1 MKVEGTTNT
10 GTVVQCTQDRSDQE
24 LSDNLKNAFQA
35 AESDAKRFIFSTAAL
50 ATAILDIHEAEVWKR
65 TIDGETGKLY
75 RSATAYY
82 RSIGDNFPLLHKL
95 LRDELVTELYS
106 ADPNAIG
113 VRELAALVHVDP
125 AQVTRSK
132 QKALAEAKAL
142 ADAEAKA
149 LADAARTE
157 AVETAAAEAAAEAE
171 AAGKSEAE
179 VQAAA
184 DAVAAFA
191 EAEAAK
197 AEAKAKAEAA
207 KAEREAETK
216 ADGKRIK
223 QALSGLESGIKRCS
237 DERHLMSV
245 EDRAKALKMVRDAAT
260 EFAAF
265 DRLLAKAE
273 AQPEPKQGPKPGP
286 KAKAEA
292 SA

>member
-1 MKVEGTTNT
+1 MQV
-10 GTVVQCTQDRSDQE
+10 TQDRSDQE

-95 LRDELVTELYS
+95 LRDELVTELYT

-113 VRELAALVHVDP
+113 IRELAALVHVDP

-142 ADAEAKA
+142 EDAIAKADAEI
-149 LADAARTE
+149 ARQE
-157 AVETAAAEAAAEAE
+157 AVDKAAAEAAAEAA
-171 AAGKSEAE
+171 AAGKSDAEA
-179 VQAAA
+179 QAAA

-197 AEAKAKAEAA
+197 AEAKAKADAV
-207 KAEREAETK
+207 KAERDAEAK
-216 ADGKRIK
+216 ADSKRIK
-223 QALSGLESGIKRCS
+223 QALSGLEAGIKRCS
-237 DERHLMSV
+237 DERHLMTA
-245 EDRAKALKMVRDAAT
+245 EDRAKALKMVQDAAVS
-260 EFAAF
+260 FAAF

-273 AQPEPKQGPKPGP
+273 AQPVKTPAKAPAKAPAKPGP
-286 KAKAEA
+286 KAA